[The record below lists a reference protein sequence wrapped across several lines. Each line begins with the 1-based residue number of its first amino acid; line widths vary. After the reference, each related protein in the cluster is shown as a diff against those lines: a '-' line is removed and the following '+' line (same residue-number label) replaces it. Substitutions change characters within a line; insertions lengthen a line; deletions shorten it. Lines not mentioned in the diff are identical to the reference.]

1 MIVCL
6 TQMYE
11 FLVTSVNERDSA
23 INRVVIEPLQST
35 LDEFTK
41 LKELLEKCI
50 DVKSAKQNDY
60 KINPDFSSD
69 LKEMSTGVDQLLVE
83 MHKLVH
89 EV

>member
-1 MIVCL
+1 MVDCVKIYNMIVCL

-50 DVKSAKQNDY
+50 DVKSAK
-60 KINPDFSSD
+60 
-69 LKEMSTGVDQLLVE
+69 
-83 MHKLVH
+83 
-89 EV
+89 

>member
-50 DVKSAKQNDY
+50 DVKSAK
-60 KINPDFSSD
+60 
-69 LKEMSTGVDQLLVE
+69 
-83 MHKLVH
+83 
-89 EV
+89 